1 MSVLAPVDEQTQTI
15 ESQLL
20 GQLSVG
26 NDQRVTFPAGLYGFP
41 EARDFVLLPT
51 PRSGLF
57 WLQSVQHSP
66 LTFLLVDPFLVFAKF
81 HVDLTDSEIAKL
93 GSQSADDLLVLSIVT
108 LPRETDGS
116 WTANLHAPLLFNVR
130 DRLAFQSIRSDDTF
144 GVCEPFV
151 VEADPE

>member
-1 MSVLAPVDEQTQTI
+1 MMATAIEQMQSI

-20 GQLSVG
+20 GQLTVAD
-26 NDQRVTFPAGLYGFP
+26 DQRVTFPAGLYGFP

-66 LTFLLVDPFLVFAKF
+66 LTFLLVDPFQVFASY
-81 HVDLTDSEIAKL
+81 HVDLTDNEVARL
-93 GSQSADDLLVLSIVT
+93 GSKSKDDLLVLSIVT
-108 LPRETDGS
+108 LPRENDQA
-116 WTANLHAPLLFNVR
+116 WTANLHAPLLFNVC
-130 DRLAFQSIRSDDTF
+130 DKVGFQSIRSDDAF

-151 VEADPE
+151 VEADPQ